1 MAVLQTSRLHGEK
14 IATCGIFLRK
24 KKDNFLT
31 KIFKNFYNLCINVER
46 RINKHV
52 IYYHCTAVTEKM
64 QVFRTDFLFLTIMSH
79 KKMHKFLVV
88 VFLSGSVF
96 INWFSSGKRSL
107 CLEKKIKKKR
117 FVTTFNYNLQKYIC
131 KIMEE
136 KKRSP
141 TEEDNEEE
149 SRRSSR
155 RKKAKVCPELTRLSL
170 CCYKCNALCSNI
182 FAFIIL

>member
-46 RINKHV
+46 RINKHF

-79 KKMHKFLVV
+79 KKNAQVSRRRFSVGIGIHKLIF
-88 VFLSGSVF
+88 FRQAFALSG
-96 INWFSSGKRSL
+96 
-107 CLEKKIKKKR
+107 KKK
-117 FVTTFNYNLQKYIC
+117 
-131 KIMEE
+131 
-136 KKRSP
+136 
-141 TEEDNEEE
+141 
-149 SRRSSR
+149 
-155 RKKAKVCPELTRLSL
+155 
-170 CCYKCNALCSNI
+170 
-182 FAFIIL
+182 

>member
-1 MAVLQTSRLHGEK
+1 MLFFLKQFGRVSMTLIKINDSFLAVLQTSRLHGEK

-79 KKMHKFLVV
+79 KKY
-88 VFLSGSVF
+88 SS
-96 INWFSSGKRSL
+96 FSSSFFCRDRYS
-107 CLEKKIKKKR
+107 
-117 FVTTFNYNLQKYIC
+117 
-131 KIMEE
+131 
-136 KKRSP
+136 
-141 TEEDNEEE
+141 
-149 SRRSSR
+149 
-155 RKKAKVCPELTRLSL
+155 
-170 CCYKCNALCSNI
+170 
-182 FAFIIL
+182 